1 LLFLSWNLA
10 RKHTYW
16 LIMYS
21 VCIEGVHY
29 ILRTLYASMV
39 LFLGSGN
46 SKLHVPRA
54 SYRHSLWIQV
64 RHMVSW

>member
-1 LLFLSWNLA
+1 
-10 RKHTYW
+10 
-16 LIMYS
+16 MYS

-54 SYRHSLWIQV
+54 AYRHSLWIQV
-64 RHMVSW
+64 RYMVSW